1 MSSFIVKKSPPLNG
15 SIKINGSKNSALP
28 IIASSILTDEECIL
42 ENVPPLSDVKI
53 MLAILEDIGK
63 TVEFDE
69 EKHIVKISGEILPD
83 YEIDAEKSSKIRASF
98 MFAGPILARTGNA
111 RIPFPGGCSIG
122 LRPVD
127 LHLKGFS
134 LMGAEISTGHGMTII
149 KSSGL
154 SGSFIYLDF
163 PSVGATENI
172 IMAAALARGTTII
185 ENAAEE
191 PEISDLCAFI
201 NNMGGC
207 VKGSGTKNIVI
218 KGVKKL
224 HDASHS
230 IIPDRIEAGTFMA
243 AAAVT
248 RGKITLENIVP
259 QHLQPIVFKLREAG
273 MNIEGF
279 KNKMTAEASEEIF
292 PFNLKTMPFPGFP
305 TDMQSMMMSLMS
317 VAKGTSIITETI
329 FENRFM
335 NAWELK
341 KMGADIRIESRCA
354 IINGVKNLT
363 GTSVKACDLRSGA
376 ALIVSALAAEG
387 ETEITDIYHI
397 ERGYFEIDK
406 RLASLG
412 ALIKKIP

>member
-1 MSSFIVKKSPPLNG
+1 
-15 SIKINGSKNSALP
+15 
-28 IIASSILTDEECIL
+28 
-42 ENVPPLSDVKI
+42 
-53 MLAILEDIGK
+53 
-63 TVEFDE
+63 
-69 EKHIVKISGEILPD
+69 
-83 YEIDAEKSSKIRASF
+83 
-98 MFAGPILARTGNA
+98 
-111 RIPFPGGCSIG
+111 
-122 LRPVD
+122 
-127 LHLKGFS
+127 
-134 LMGAEISTGHGMTII
+134 
-149 KSSGL
+149 
-154 SGSFIYLDF
+154 
-163 PSVGATENI
+163 
-172 IMAAALARGTTII
+172 
-185 ENAAEE
+185 
-191 PEISDLCAFI
+191 
-201 NNMGGC
+201 MGGC
-207 VKGSGTKNIVI
+207 VKGAGTKNIVI

-248 RGKITLENIVP
+248 GGKITLENIVP

-387 ETEITDIYHI
+387 ETEITDICHI